1 MIFSNSIEAR
11 RVSFALDDGKELLQ
25 HQVECCQQYPLPL
38 DNDRTRVSGDEPAVC
53 SRRELHVSE
62 VAGNRQSS
70 DHKTCTLKLMKL
82 WGKLFHFGGNANSS
96 VRQET
101 HCQHVVPLGD
111 GGTVYFGLYGSI
123 RRRRSSKLP
132 YTASSKS
139 ASASPCCQ
147 RAPSTIE
154 LLQDQQKRLATIAAT
169 PRMARALQSE
179 STD

>member
-1 MIFSNSIEAR
+1 
-11 RVSFALDDGKELLQ
+11 
-25 HQVECCQQYPLPL
+25 
-38 DNDRTRVSGDEPAVC
+38 
-53 SRRELHVSE
+53 
-62 VAGNRQSS
+62 
-70 DHKTCTLKLMKL
+70 MKL

-111 GGTVYFGLYGSI
+111 GGTAYFGLYGSI
-123 RRRRSSKLP
+123 RRRRSSRLP

-169 PRMARALQSE
+169 PRMARALQKQTPMAKDLIFFRNIFLSKLSLVAAHQTLHGSIKE
-179 STD
+179 TFKFRVTVII